1 MVKKRLLL
9 LLNLTLF
16 VFILIYFT
24 QISPLVP
31 FDGDDWRYIG
41 GIRLPFPMWGVWNP
55 TKVLP
60 ETLMAVGGYIAAFVI
75 LLFSGDYINS
85 LVFTEA
91 TIFSLFIMAFLLTY
105 YKLLTNRFR
114 YGRNISLA
122 SELTFFV
129 SFFLLFKHLN
139 YPSYSGFW
147 TVDLTCVFNYLIPNL
162 LTASMVMYMERF
174 DNFYL

>member
-55 TKVLP
+55 TSGNID
-60 ETLMAVGGYIAAFVI
+60 GGRRIYCCVC
-75 LLFSGDYINS
+75 N
-85 LVFTEA
+85 
-91 TIFSLFIMAFLLTY
+91 
-105 YKLLTNRFR
+105 
-114 YGRNISLA
+114 
-122 SELTFFV
+122 
-129 SFFLLFKHLN
+129 
-139 YPSYSGFW
+139 P
-147 TVDLTCVFNYLIPNL
+147 TV
-162 LTASMVMYMERF
+162 
-174 DNFYL
+174 